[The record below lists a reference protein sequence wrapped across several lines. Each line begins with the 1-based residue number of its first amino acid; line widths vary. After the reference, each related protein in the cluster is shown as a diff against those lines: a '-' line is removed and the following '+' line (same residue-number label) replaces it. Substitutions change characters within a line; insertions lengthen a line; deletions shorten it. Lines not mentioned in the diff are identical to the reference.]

1 VLQGTFSQPD
11 RAHEKAGTGTEGTGK
26 QGEPMG
32 DANRQG
38 MGEGGV
44 ATMTPQPQQP
54 RIMTVEEWKRE
65 ALIHDFLLLAVVFF
79 AGAVVATIIPIIF
92 HISPIYVDCGCGA
105 QASMARQCF
114 ESGNLSSWQCGIF
127 K

>member
-44 ATMTPQPQQP
+44 ATMTLEKIVDPHCPLCHGSGRLP
-54 RIMTVEEWKRE
+54 EDKPAFGITSC
-65 ALIHDFLLLAVVFF
+65 
-79 AGAVVATIIPIIF
+79 GAVVPTLYCPNCWRSKA
-92 HISPIYVDCGCGA
+92 
-105 QASMARQCF
+105 
-114 ESGNLSSWQCGIF
+114 
-127 K
+127 